1 MLDLCIFHLT
11 VALFPDNSRKN
22 ESSTVVQKV
31 ARRSQIDSTP
41 EALVSSL
48 PVEDCEYRIKIKY
61 TKIAL

>member
-1 MLDLCIFHLT
+1 MLDLYIFHMT
-11 VALFPDNSRKN
+11 VALLPDNSRKN
-22 ESSTVVQKV
+22 ESSTVIQKV

-41 EALVSSL
+41 ETLVSSL

>member
-1 MLDLCIFHLT
+1 MVDLYIFHLT
-11 VALFPDNSRKN
+11 ESLFPDNSRKN
-22 ESSTVVQKV
+22 ESSTVIQKV

-41 EALVSSL
+41 ETLVSSL